1 MLYSAV
7 ETAAEVARFC
17 KEMFLEKYFVKN
29 SILGIRTL
37 DLWITR
43 AETYP
48 LLHND
53 IMHKVRHEWTLI
65 SDHWHEQNGKCY
77 AL

>member
-1 MLYSAV
+1 MLYSV
-7 ETAAEVARFC
+7 IETAAEVARYY

-43 AETYP
+43 AETNP

-53 IMHKVRHEWTLI
+53 LILKKRHEYKFI
-65 SDHWHEQNGKCY
+65 SKIFY
-77 AL
+77 ISPYL

>member
-1 MLYSAV
+1 MLYSV
-7 ETAAEVARFC
+7 VVTAAEVARFC

-53 IMHKVRHEWTLI
+53 IMLQIRHEYNYI
-65 SDHWHEQNGKCY
+65 SKIFFISPY
-77 AL
+77 L